1 MQPARRAGAA
11 GLPRQA
17 LMCELRP
24 ARGQCADVAA
34 VAAVGPGTGAEVVP
48 PPLTATHAAE
58 AAGSGSCAS
67 AVGSARLGPAGG
79 CPGAG
84 CCGVG
89 ASGAR
94 PCPLKPLGAD
104 RQPQ

>member
-1 MQPARRAGAA
+1 MR
-11 GLPRQA
+11 
-17 LMCELRP
+17 ELRP
-24 ARGQCADVAA
+24 ARGQCAGVAA

-58 AAGSGSCAS
+58 VEAAGSGSCAS
-67 AVGSARLGPAGG
+67 AAHSARLGPAGG
-79 CPGAG
+79 CPGAS